1 MNLRKIF
8 TPSCFKIAVSITA
21 IITIV
26 YLLSP
31 TFIELVELKALDV
44 RFKARAKVKAG
55 DEVVI
60 LTIDEKSLKE
70 LGRWPW
76 PRSIMARLIDSLTAY
91 DVKVMGLDIVFAEKS
106 QDKREDAALAR
117 AVERSGRVI
126 LGYYFSFGQ
135 ETPGTEGREVESFY
149 AVKAEGESTNIISA
163 EGIVGNIGTIGNGAA
178 GFGYF
183 NIVPD
188 IDGGV
193 RWDPY

>member
-21 IITIV
+21 VITVV

-31 TFIELVELKALDV
+31 TFIEIVELKALDV
-44 RFKARAKVKAG
+44 RFKARPNVKAG

-76 PRSIMARLIDSLTAY
+76 PRSVMARLIDSLTAY

-106 QDKREDAALAR
+106 QASAKMPLWQAR
-117 AVERSGRVI
+117 
-126 LGYYFSFGQ
+126 
-135 ETPGTEGREVESFY
+135 
-149 AVKAEGESTNIISA
+149 
-163 EGIVGNIGTIGNGAA
+163 
-178 GFGYF
+178 
-183 NIVPD
+183 
-188 IDGGV
+188 
-193 RWDPY
+193 